1 MMSLIR
7 SKPFFAAVLVVF
19 VGIYSVGADRHPL
32 PDFSGYSDVKQKK
45 TAFFEYMLPLVQA
58 GNQSIVEQR
67 GALQEMAAE
76 NAELPF
82 ELSFFQQRHL
92 LQLAERYG
100 VESKAVDSKA
110 VDSDAVNNQQ
120 IIDQLLL
127 RVAPLPPSLVLAQAA
142 IESAWGTSRFAR
154 QGNNLFGQWCYQKGC
169 GIVPRRRSAESRHEV
184 AKFDSVD
191 DAVKAYLHNLN
202 THRAYSDLRVLRAE
216 LGTSESG
223 ATGHQLAQTLLYYS
237 ELRQVYVDEVQAVI
251 RINKL
256 QAYDRL

>member
-7 SKPFFAAVLVVF
+7 SKPFFAVVLVVF

-76 NAELPF
+76 NAEL
-82 ELSFFQQRHL
+82 SFFQQRHL

-100 VESKAVDSKA
+100 VESKAVDSKP

-142 IESAWGTSRFAR
+142 IESAWGTSRFAL